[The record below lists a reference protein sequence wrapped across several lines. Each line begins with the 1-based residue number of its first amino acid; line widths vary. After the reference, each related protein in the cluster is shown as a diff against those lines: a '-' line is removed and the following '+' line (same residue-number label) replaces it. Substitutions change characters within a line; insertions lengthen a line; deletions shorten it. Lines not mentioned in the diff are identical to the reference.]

1 MRAHVIG
8 QIVLALAIGHAV
20 AVVGQVPRDPGAPR
34 DGSTPRENVIPPFIA
49 RGRVVAADGTP
60 LRRVRVSVQG
70 GQRSEPT
77 FSNDDGRFELI
88 VPSSAGGGLRFTKP
102 GFVPASISRQTAQ
115 ASGDP
120 AVTLIKGAAINGTV
134 LDQTGAAAVGVVV
147 RVRRIDAAASG
158 GGQLAIDTDDLG
170 AFRVG
175 NLPAGRYA
183 IVAGTPGGGRA
194 RGATP
199 DGTTGVGGAQRG
211 RGRGGRGGRG
221 DQQLLSP
228 DTPTVDLAAG
238 QEASV
243 LVFHDAPT
251 PAVPSGAAPPQTASR
266 DTQTATGSIRGR
278 VLSHDAA
285 PISGASVQVSPAEGG
300 GTRRSAVTDAAGR
313 YEITGLAQGRYRAR
327 VTKSGLVSVEYGQ
340 SRALQSGRVIDLG
353 RNERLQGID
362 VTMPKGSAVTGT
374 IVDASG
380 EPVEGVDVQAWQ
392 ARFTDGRTALAPAAG
407 ASTRRTDDRGQ
418 YRLYGLLPGTYYV
431 VASEN
436 NTGGGRGGRGGR
448 GGPGAADSAD
458 TAADLRVFY
467 PGTPF
472 LTSANTIQAD
482 VGQDTAGV
490 DITLV
495 RGRAARVQG
504 VARRASGQPARGR
517 AVISVSH
524 RSGAPALPLQ
534 TAALDADGAF
544 EFQHVSPGDIRRP
557 SGGRRFRWWGS
568 RIAARGGGPA
578 IDGRGGAAGGT
589 TGRAGA
595 GDVGGARSAA
605 GQGAPGQQ
613 PVGAGPSRGR
623 GGGQQASAGTQG
635 SRGGGA
641 PGRGAG
647 GLLPR
652 GQATDREFGA
662 QFVTVLEGEVASVV
676 IDTFPG
682 VRMTGR
688 IVMEGDASNVQPS
701 SFGLSAYPAD
711 PDMSPLQGVRALRAT
726 IEDDGT
732 FEIADLIG
740 RFVLLRRLCP
750 TGWWLKSVNVN
761 GVNAVEDPAVF
772 GKGALSGTDV
782 LAVFADGAGAVEGRV
797 LNERRQPATEFKVL
811 VFAAS
816 ADRWFSQSPY
826 VKFGSASQ
834 DGTFTVTG
842 VPPGQ
847 YLVAAVDHIDG
858 GTDYGDW
865 QNPAVLNAL
874 AASARRLS
882 VGTGQ
887 RVTTELRLV
896 SLSR

>member
-1 MRAHVIG
+1 MSTCRHG
-8 QIVLALAIGHAV
+8 
-20 AVVGQVPRDPGAPR
+20 RPG
-34 DGSTPRENVIPPFIA
+34 
-49 RGRVVAADGTP
+49 
-60 LRRVRVSVQG
+60 
-70 GQRSEPT
+70 
-77 FSNDDGRFELI
+77 
-88 VPSSAGGGLRFTKP
+88 
-102 GFVPASISRQTAQ
+102 
-115 ASGDP
+115 
-120 AVTLIKGAAINGTV
+120 
-134 LDQTGAAAVGVVV
+134 
-147 RVRRIDAAASG
+147 
-158 GGQLAIDTDDLG
+158 
-170 AFRVG
+170 
-175 NLPAGRYA
+175 
-183 IVAGTPGGGRA
+183 
-194 RGATP
+194 
-199 DGTTGVGGAQRG
+199 
-211 RGRGGRGGRG
+211 
-221 DQQLLSP
+221 
-228 DTPTVDLAAG
+228 
-238 QEASV
+238 
-243 LVFHDAPT
+243 
-251 PAVPSGAAPPQTASR
+251 
-266 DTQTATGSIRGR
+266 
-278 VLSHDAA
+278 
-285 PISGASVQVSPAEGG
+285 SPA
-300 GTRRSAVTDAAGR
+300 D
-313 YEITGLAQGRYRAR
+313 
-327 VTKSGLVSVEYGQ
+327 
-340 SRALQSGRVIDLG
+340 
-353 RNERLQGID
+353 ERLWRLQ
-362 VTMPKGSAVTGT
+362 
-374 IVDASG
+374 
-380 EPVEGVDVQAWQ
+380 Q
-392 ARFTDGRTALAPAAG
+392 ARAPAAPTIEG
-407 ASTRRTDDRGQ
+407 SIVWYA
-418 YRLYGLLPGTYYV
+418 LLPGTYYV

-436 NTGGGRGGRGGR
+436 NTGGRGGRGGR
-448 GGPGAADSAD
+448 GGPGAADGAD

-472 LTSANTIQAD
+472 LASANTIQAD

-544 EFQHVSPGDIRRP
+544 EFQHVSPGEDVVQVVEGG
-557 SGGRRFRWWGS
+557 SAAGGRGLPPQ
-568 RIAARGGGPA
+568 RGGGPA

-595 GDVGGARSAA
+595 SGAGGGRSAA
-605 GQGAPGQQ
+605 GQGASGQQ
-613 PVGAGPSRGR
+613 SVGAGPSRGR

-662 QFVTVLEGEVASVV
+662 QFVTVLEGEATVV

-740 RFVLLRRLCP
+740 ALRFAP
-750 TGWWLKSVNVN
+750 TSVPDGWWLKSVNVN

-874 AASARRLS
+874 AASARRLN